1 VHIPKAAGGSVRQWF
16 RRNNFDL
23 VYIKH
28 KPLPCVLD
36 YDYDTSFTV
45 IRNTYHRL
53 HSLYNFNLSNL
64 PRKLSK
70 KRNRYSPQR
79 VEQIEAELIAMNKGI
94 DAWIDFYI
102 NELKPWT
109 LGEWC
114 ELIDHVLHMEK
125 LDEDFKQIQTMFNC
139 NDTLL
144 KESHVNTDKKI
155 AMTGKFVH
163 TVSKYFH
170 EEINY
175 YGYKP

>member
-1 VHIPKAAGGSVRQWF
+1 MHIPKAAGGSVRQWF
-16 RRNNFDL
+16 RRNTIDL

-28 KPLPCVLD
+28 KPLPYVPD

-53 HSLYNFNLSNL
+53 HSLYNFNLYNL

-70 KRNRYSPQR
+70 KRNKYSTER
-79 VEQIEAELIAMNKGI
+79 VEQIETQLIAMNKGI

-114 ELIDHVLHMEK
+114 EQVDHILHMEN
-125 LDEDFKQIQTMFNC
+125 LNNDFLGIQNMFNC
-139 NDTLL
+139 YDPLL
-144 KESHVNTDKKI
+144 KESHVNAEKKQAI
-155 AMTGKFVH
+155 TGKFVH
-163 TVSKYFH
+163 TVYKYFH
-170 EEINY
+170 EEINQ